1 MEKIP
6 KLKEMSLK
14 ERITYIWDYY
24 KWVFIIAVIAVIV
37 VISVVRHFLAY
48 KETAL
53 YIVLANADTFTYSGN
68 GSELFTD
75 FLEEEGINPK
85 KEEVTVNTSIRY
97 LSGQSMTDIYGMQAL
112 TTVMGSGT
120 ADVCVMNEEL
130 YEQVGSLGAFIPVQ
144 FYLTEEEMEELSER
158 IIWVPSDPD
167 ISSIAEAGESEEAG
181 TLYARGIRIS
191 DENPLTESGLYT
203 AEGTY
208 VGIAEASKRTEL
220 AAKLVRELVGLPA
233 EINP

>member
-6 KLKEMSLK
+6 KLKELPLK

-24 KWVFIIAVIAVIV
+24 KWIFIIAIIAIAV
-37 VISVVRHFLAY
+37 VIGVVRHFLSY
-48 KETAL
+48 KDTAL
-53 YIVLANADTFTYSGN
+53 YVILANADTFSYSGN

-75 FLEEEGINPK
+75 FLQEQEIDPK

-144 FYLTEEEMEELSER
+144 FYLTEEEMEELSDR

-167 ISSIAEAGESEEAG
+167 ISSIAEAGESKEAG

-208 VGIAEASKRTEL
+208 AGIAEASGRTEL
-220 AAKLVRELVGLPA
+220 AAKLVRELVGLPGDM
-233 EINP
+233 EP